1 MKKFAVIIMAVV
13 ITCLALVGCGN
24 GGYVGKW
31 ELEEMSSGG
40 MTLKDNF
47 MGIPVAIMFQFEFKS
62 DGTGELKQND
72 SGSDEEK
79 STFKW
84 EEKDGGIVLTPN
96 DGSNEE
102 MKFTMEGDLLVASM
116 KEGDKDATIKLK
128 KVDEFTTFDTSSFSL
143 GS

>member
-13 ITCLALVGCGN
+13 ITCLALVGCGS

-31 ELEEMSSGG
+31 ELEEMSSTG

-47 MGIPVAIMFQFEFKS
+47 MGMPIAILFQFEFKS
-62 DGTGELKQND
+62 DGTGELKQN
-72 SGSDEEK
+72 GNGTGEEK

-96 DGSNEE
+96 DGSAE
-102 MKFTMEGDLLVASM
+102 TMNFKMDGDLLVAST
-116 KEGDKDATIKLK
+116 KENGKDATIKLK
-128 KVDEFTTFDTSSFSL
+128 KVDEFTTFDTSNFSL
-143 GS
+143 GN

>member
-72 SGSDEEK
+72 NGSDEEK

-96 DGSNEE
+96 DGSNETITF
-102 MKFTMEGDLLVASM
+102 KPEGDLIVASM
-116 KEGDKDATIKLK
+116 KENGKDATIKLK
-128 KVDEFTTFDTSSFSL
+128 KVDEFTTFDTSNFKP
-143 GS
+143 GN

>member
-1 MKKFAVIIMAVV
+1 
-13 ITCLALVGCGN
+13 
-24 GGYVGKW
+24 
-31 ELEEMSSGG
+31 MSSGG